1 MNDIFT
7 SWLASGDIEQCCFQ
21 EKGDTYIMIRVE
33 KAPDFEYLFC
43 QQQDN
48 GKGVTRNSSFKY
60 AGIYC
65 RKDGLLYDMQYPF
78 MWRKAV
84 RNCGAAQKRRFGGR

>member
-48 GKGVTRNSSFKY
+48 GKGVTRNSSF
-60 AGIYC
+60 
-65 RKDGLLYDMQYPF
+65 
-78 MWRKAV
+78 
-84 RNCGAAQKRRFGGR
+84 